1 MVVFVS
7 CILREMHKLGSLQ
20 LILSRKAM
28 KSMWLTLPSKYLLLL
43 FVTDVGYVFM
53 EVVFGCLISDRICLV
68 VIQMSGLSLI
78 VIEGVVN
85 DGIYFLGRTLHYF
98 RGDEC

>member
-1 MVVFVS
+1 
-7 CILREMHKLGSLQ
+7 MHKLGSLQ
-20 LILSRKAM
+20 LILSRKTM

-85 DGIYFLGRTLHYF
+85 DGIYFLGRTFHYF